1 MKPRSDYLPKAQ
13 VQVHSFKKLNL
24 DFSLGAGHPPYL
36 AYSYK
41 NTVQIP
47 REWKFGNHLI
57 LIKKHKPIFVIN
69 LMSTDF
75 QAISYFLNLNRLDNR
90 SNHFSIYYSFET
102 QEIFLNLL
110 PVHESV

>member
-1 MKPRSDYLPKAQ
+1 MKTQSDYLPTAQ

-47 REWKFGNHLI
+47 RE
-57 LIKKHKPIFVIN
+57 
-69 LMSTDF
+69 
-75 QAISYFLNLNRLDNR
+75 
-90 SNHFSIYYSFET
+90 
-102 QEIFLNLL
+102 
-110 PVHESV
+110 